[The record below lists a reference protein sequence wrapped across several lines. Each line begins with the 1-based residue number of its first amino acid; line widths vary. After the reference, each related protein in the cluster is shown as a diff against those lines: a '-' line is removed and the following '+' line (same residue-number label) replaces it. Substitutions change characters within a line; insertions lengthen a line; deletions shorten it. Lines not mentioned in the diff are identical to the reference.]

1 MLEDLQEELRQFF
14 FNNYISQFTSDF
26 GYTFM
31 DKWIF
36 HQGGRNTLQSHLVD
50 EILVILLKS
59 EMTFI
64 NFKY

>member
-50 EILVILLKS
+50 EILVKI
-59 EMTFI
+59 
-64 NFKY
+64 